1 MGWIRLRLSDEVERK
16 NELYQYNELY
26 QKMEGYYEDFQ

>member
-1 MGWIRLRLSDEVERK
+1 MGWIRLSDEVERK